1 MREVVVG
8 WLGSSTIPYML
19 VHILEGRGLHSIGLQ
34 VVLNQSLALD
44 QDEDDPP
51 LQSVTHQMDQHLT
64 KRAEDI
70 FQILMFDINC
80 GERNGSL
87 SRPNQAFVDIF
98 LVFLVMKFVK

>member
-1 MREVVVG
+1 MQEVVVE

-19 VHILEGRGLHSIGLQ
+19 VHILEGMGLHSIGVQ
-34 VVLNQSLALD
+34 VVLNQSLVLD
-44 QDEDDPP
+44 QDEDGPP

-70 FQILMFDINC
+70 FQFLIFDINC
-80 GERNGSL
+80 SERNGSL

-98 LVFLVMKFVK
+98 